1 MDEGET
7 SLWETNC
14 MSLFNPTD
22 TYFAHVAGLETDNTA
37 VGETNRVIVYDGNFG
52 VWEKSTQMLMQ

>member
-1 MDEGET
+1 
-7 SLWETNC
+7 

-22 TYFAHVAGLETDNTA
+22 TYFALVAGLETDNTA
-37 VGETNRVIVYDGNFG
+37 VGETNRVIVYDGTFG